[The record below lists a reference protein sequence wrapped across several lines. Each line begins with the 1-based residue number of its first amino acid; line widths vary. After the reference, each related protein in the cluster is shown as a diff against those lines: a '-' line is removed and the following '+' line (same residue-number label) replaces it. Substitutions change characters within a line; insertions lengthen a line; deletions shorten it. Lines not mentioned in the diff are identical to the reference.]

1 MLVAQSYPT
10 LCNPMDWSPPG
21 SSVHGISQA
30 RILEWL
36 AIPFSCMCSKMY
48 LKLLSSC
55 WISLLTFILWIR
67 VNSIYSMP
75 GSRLNVRAIT
85 KMNKNSCHQINSW
98 VSAADVLTVSR
109 NREDWGWLPTAG
121 GIWAGSDGTEGRGK
135 ERCRSLGNLG
145 HWPIWSTVGLL
156 VLQFR
161 KTRLKRGGWGLDCKD
176 LYCSGP
182 ESSHCLWFETVMQ
195 RALTWGEAGL
205 AGRSAGQLL
214 WLLGVVWEQCQGRRV
229 VRATLSQPPWVWGF

>member
-98 VSAADVLTVSR
+98 VSAADVLTVSC

-135 ERCRSLGNLG
+135 ERCR
-145 HWPIWSTVGLL
+145 
-156 VLQFR
+156 
-161 KTRLKRGGWGLDCKD
+161 K
-176 LYCSGP
+176 
-182 ESSHCLWFETVMQ
+182 
-195 RALTWGEAGL
+195 GENGCPGTL
-205 AGRSAGQLL
+205 LL
-214 WLLGVVWEQCQGRRV
+214 WRQEIICLKGGSPLERAVWV
-229 VRATLSQPPWVWGF
+229 LYDS